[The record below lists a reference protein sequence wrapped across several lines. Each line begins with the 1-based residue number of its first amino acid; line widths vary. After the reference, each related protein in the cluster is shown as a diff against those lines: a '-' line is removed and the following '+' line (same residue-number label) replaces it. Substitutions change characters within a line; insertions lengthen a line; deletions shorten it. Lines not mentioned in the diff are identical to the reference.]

1 VKESTKGHKVGTFFL
16 DEKSNQKNQPLQKI
30 MFISF
35 ASPKEM
41 NQRKGDHE

>member
-1 VKESTKGHKVGTFFL
+1 VSQKGTLFYLFG
-16 DEKSNQKNQPLQKI
+16 I

-41 NQRKGDHE
+41 NQRKRGRK